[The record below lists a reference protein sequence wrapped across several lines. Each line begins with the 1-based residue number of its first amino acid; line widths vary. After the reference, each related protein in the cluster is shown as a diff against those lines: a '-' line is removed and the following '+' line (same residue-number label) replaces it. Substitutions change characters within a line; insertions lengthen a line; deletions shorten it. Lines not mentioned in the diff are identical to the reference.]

1 MNNQALLDDLA
12 LEKSAKE
19 RFGIALDVDSVLAR
33 NISVGQSAH
42 ATLFLNSKKQL
53 FCYIE
58 GASRLLLS
66 DIKKIASRVGIKVEL
81 YFPPVNQPAYFDEI
95 GRQKFREVFPG
106 RKDVTTEDLVF
117 YRTLAPYCPALL
129 LVSEVKDGVIY
140 CADTDARG
148 GWRPAVKF
156 TYRRIKTS

>member
-12 LEKSAKE
+12 LERSVKDN
-19 RFGIALDVDSVLAR
+19 FGVTLDVDSIVVRA
-33 NISVGQSAH
+33 ISVGKAAH

-53 FCYIE
+53 FCYID
-58 GASRLLLS
+58 GPARLLLS
-66 DIKKIASRVGIKVEL
+66 DVKKIASRVGLKVEL
-81 YFPPVNQPAYFDEI
+81 YFPPVNQPTYFDEI

-106 RKDVTTEDLVF
+106 RKDVNDSDIVF

-129 LVSEVKDGVIY
+129 LVSEVRDGIVY
-140 CADTDARG
+140 CADTDASS